1 MTIEVDEQLRLKEE
15 LVLLRQTIIR
25 VEPSVM
31 LDGRFEEMITT
42 PRSVLTVARE
52 LIGQIP
58 ALKKAEVWV

>member
-15 LVLLRQTIIR
+15 LVLLRQAIIR
-25 VEPSVM
+25 IEPSVM

-42 PRSVLTVARE
+42 PLSILAIARE

-58 ALKKAEVWV
+58 ELKKAETWV